1 MNGSS
6 GSGLLDWN
14 DARIFLAVARHGSL
28 RAAGRA
34 LGISQPTVGRR
45 IAAFEAIFGGP
56 TLFDRLPE
64 GLRLNETGAALLP
77 VAEQLED
84 AALSLERHRAAAA
97 SVLSGTV
104 RISVGE
110 WAAASKSPCRQL
122 VQNPPPSGITLEL
135 VETLQTANLARRE
148 ADLAVRHY
156 PPESGDLY
164 ISKLGVFAGAVYRRI
179 GTEARDW
186 VTYPEEQGHFPMPR
200 WVEQHVQETG
210 ASIAFRASDM
220 PMQLTAIRAG
230 AGRGIL
236 PCFSRTKTRCSNAS
250 ARRCPKPRASIGS
263 SSTATCGVPR
273 ASEPSWTGCKR
284 CSKANAIASPVFLEP
299 RTI

>member
-1 MNGSS
+1 MHGTS

-34 LGISQPTVGRR
+34 LGISQPTIGRR
-45 IAAFEAIFGGP
+45 IAAFEAVFGGP

-64 GLRLNETGAALLP
+64 GLRLNEAGAALLP
-77 VAEQLED
+77 IAEQLED
-84 AALSLERHRAAAA
+84 AALSLERHRAAAS

-110 WAAASKSPCRQL
+110 WAAAFLSHHVGSSSE
-122 VQNPPPSGITLEL
+122 NPPPSGITLEL
-135 VETLQTANLARRE
+135 VETMQTANLARRE

-164 ISKLGVFAGAVYRRI
+164 VSKLGVFAGAVYGRI

-200 WVEQHVQETG
+200 CGEPHVRG
-210 ASIAFRASDM
+210 AGAAVAFRATDM
-220 PMQLTAIRAG
+220 PMHLTAIRSG

-236 PCFSRTKTRCSNAS
+236 PCFIADEDPLLERVAPPVPETSCEVWLIVRRDLRRAACVRAIMDWVQSLFRSERDRLAS
-250 ARRCPKPRASIGS
+250 
-263 SSTATCGVPR
+263 TC
-273 ASEPSWTGCKR
+273 
-284 CSKANAIASPVFLEP
+284 
-299 RTI
+299 

>member
-64 GLRLNETGAALLP
+64 GLRLNEAGAALLP

-84 AALSLERHRAAAA
+84 AALSLERHRAAAS

-110 WAAASKSPCRQL
+110 WAAAFLSHHVGSSSK
-122 VQNPPPSGITLEL
+122 NPPPSGITLEL
-135 VETLQTANLARRE
+135 VETMQTANLARRE

-200 WVEQHVQETG
+200 WVEQHLQETG

-236 PCFSRTKTRCSNAS
+236 PCFIADEDPLLERVSPPVPETSCEYWLIVHRDL
-250 ARRCPKPRASIGS
+250 RRAACVRAIMDWVQ
-263 SSTATCGVPR
+263 ALFK
-273 ASEPSWTGCKR
+273 SERDRLAGLP
-284 CSKANAIASPVFLEP
+284 
-299 RTI
+299 